1 MSVEI
6 TMSYNAAQP
15 NSVTCFIASSHV
27 SVLITRF
34 AKHELVQIWLRKFPF
49 QMLIKSSN
57 QLIRVGRSN
66 HTKQFRSKK
75 KPLPSTQS
83 IRFRI
88 SSKHVWTNDFFSVEP
103 LKPQFYSLCNSPWI
117 YELNNTISLLFF
129 KVFPV
134 VLNFIASVY
143 HYVGFG

>member
-66 HTKQFRSKK
+66 QTKQFRSKK
-75 KPLPSTQS
+75 SHCHQRNPFDLEFHPNMCELM
-83 IRFRI
+83 I
-88 SSKHVWTNDFFSVEP
+88 FFSVEA
-103 LKPQFYSLCNSPWI
+103 LKPQFRSLCNSPWI

-134 VLNFIASVY
+134 VVNFIASVY
-143 HYVGFG
+143 HYVAFG